1 MKVQEL
7 QLLQSESRSLG
18 HEVEK
23 LRSTTKELELLKEE
37 KETLWRQFSDL
48 SSEMTIEKENV
59 QSLEKDKSS
68 LESKL
73 KDLAEKGTR
82 YLFFSR
88 NITHKIWLCTFKFP
102 HNGKLKMSSSKKWNK
117 TVARSDAIGG
127 FYCTLSV
134 NFTTAILKRL

>member
-82 YLFFSR
+82 YLFVHIMA
-88 NITHKIWLCTFKFP
+88 N
-102 HNGKLKMSSSKKWNK
+102 
-117 TVARSDAIGG
+117 
-127 FYCTLSV
+127 
-134 NFTTAILKRL
+134 